1 MRTKPVSHQYGV
13 PTKEL
18 AGAARAAEPK
28 SAVEEKKNCYKR
40 EMAKRKILS
49 ILMVLVRP
57 VSKLMVSKPT

>member
-28 SAVEEKKNCYKR
+28 SAVEEKKELLQMRNDKK
-40 EMAKRKILS
+40 ENS
-49 ILMVLVRP
+49 IHING
-57 VSKLMVSKPT
+57 SSQAC